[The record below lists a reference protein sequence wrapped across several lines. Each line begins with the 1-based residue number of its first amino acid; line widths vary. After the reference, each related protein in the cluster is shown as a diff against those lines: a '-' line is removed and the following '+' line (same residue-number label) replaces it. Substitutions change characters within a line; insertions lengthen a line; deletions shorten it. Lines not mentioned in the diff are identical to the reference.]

1 MTSAG
6 AAHFGSNAS
15 AVLLRLLADGD
26 VLLMCH
32 CICYVTSHAPPCC
45 HDVQVRPRLGSNA
58 SAVLS
63 GLLADGDVLL
73 MHLRIAS
80 PH

>member
-1 MTSAG
+1 MCCSCISAL
-6 AAHFGSNAS
+6 H
-15 AVLLRLLADGD
+15 L
-26 VLLMCH
+26 
-32 CICYVTSHAPPCC
+32 CIAI
-45 HDVQVRPRLGSNA
+45 DVQVQPRLGSDA

-73 MHLRIAS
+73 MHLRIAF